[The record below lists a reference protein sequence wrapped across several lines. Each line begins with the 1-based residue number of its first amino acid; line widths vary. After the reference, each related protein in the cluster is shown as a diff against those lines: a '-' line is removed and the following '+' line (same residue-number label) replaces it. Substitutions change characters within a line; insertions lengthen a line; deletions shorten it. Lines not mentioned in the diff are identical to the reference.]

1 MLLILEE
8 EVSSIP
14 LDPRLEEF
22 LKEINSFNIF
32 SNMHISGSYRWIIDA
47 DRPAYLAWKRF
58 TKQSAACTCRFWG
71 YCIFPQHG

>member
-32 SNMHISGSYRWIIDA
+32 SNTHISGSYRWIIDA
-47 DRPAYLAWKRF
+47 DRPAYLA
-58 TKQSAACTCRFWG
+58 
-71 YCIFPQHG
+71 